1 MPVRT
6 LRIEV
11 LGSSFTIQTDETPE
25 YLREVVARFTRKTD
39 EVRAASRVQ
48 DPLKVAVLAGLY
60 LVDELERAKA
70 GAKPDPGSGSA
81 ARRRRPSKPR
91 RTASRCA
98 CSSGSTKVSPVS
110 RAERAALDAR
120 RLIPYNS

>member
-25 YLREVVARFTRKTD
+25 YLAEVVARFKRRTD
-39 EVRAASRVQ
+39 EVRASSRVQ
-48 DPLKVAVLAGLY
+48 DPLKLAVLAGLY

-70 GAKPDPGSGSA
+70 GTRADPGSGSA
-81 ARRRRPSKPR
+81 RETAEAIEAEADRLALRLLTRLDEGLARVEGKPERP
-91 RTASRCA
+91 
-98 CSSGSTKVSPVS
+98 
-110 RAERAALDAR
+110 
-120 RLIPYNS
+120 

>member
-81 ARRRRPSKPR
+81 RETAEAIEAEADRLALRLLQRLDEGLARVEGGAGRP
-91 RTASRCA
+91 
-98 CSSGSTKVSPVS
+98 
-110 RAERAALDAR
+110 
-120 RLIPYNS
+120 

>member
-39 EVRAASRVQ
+39 EVRAASRVS
-48 DPLKVAVLAGLY
+48 DPLKVAILAGLY
-60 LVDELERAKA
+60 LVDELERARTGTRA
-70 GAKPDPGSGSA
+70 DPGSGSA
-81 ARRRRPSKPR
+81 RETAEAIEAEADRLALRLLERLDEGLARVE
-91 RTASRCA
+91 A
-98 CSSGSTKVSPVS
+98 
-110 RAERAALDAR
+110 RAER
-120 RLIPYNS
+120 P